1 MALLNIPGNLLII
14 IAAVFTAL
22 FISYSSIPAII
33 RIAEMK
39 NLLDEPDEK
48 RKLHKTIIPTLGG
61 VAIFASF
68 LISYSVWG
76 NAVEVYSYPAFVGG
90 VLTLFLIGIKDD
102 ILMLSPAKKL
112 MAQVFASFVV
122 VIGGNLGITNLDG
135 VFGIHA
141 IPGFIGILLAAF
153 VMIAT
158 INAYNLVDGIDGL
171 AGGIGIICTTV
182 FGVWFWGAGFTSLA
196 ILSFVLAGSLAGFLI
211 YNFSPARIF
220 MGDTG
225 SMVVG
230 FILGYL
236 ALNFIQ
242 LNQPSSSALWKMS
255 GAPAF
260 AFAVLIIPAF
270 DSVRVFIIRLINKQS
285 PFVPDNN
292 HIHHRLLQMG
302 FKHSG
307 SAVMLYLAN
316 ITIVLVA
323 VGMKDYNPNL
333 MIVTAVCLASMI
345 MPTIRVLSKGL
356 GSFYPRGLSGKTQR
370 YQP

>member
-22 FISYSSIPAII
+22 FISYSSIPVII
-33 RIAEMK
+33 KIAEMK

-48 RKLHKTIIPTLGG
+48 RKLHKNIIPTLGG
-61 VAIFASF
+61 IAIFASF

-76 NAVEVYSYPAFVGG
+76 DAVEVYSYPAFVGG

-112 MAQVFASFVV
+112 MAQIFASFVV
-122 VIGGNLGITNLDG
+122 VIGGNLSITNLDG
-135 VFGIHA
+135 IFGIHE
-141 IPGFIGILLAAF
+141 IPGLIGMLLAAF
-153 VMIAT
+153 VMVAT

-171 AGGIGIICTTV
+171 AGGIGIICTTA
-182 FGVWFWGAGFTSLA
+182 FGIWFWGAGFTSLA

-242 LNQPSSSALWKMS
+242 LNQPSSSAMWKMS
-255 GAPAF
+255 TAPVF
-260 AFAVLIIPAF
+260 ALAILIIPAF
-270 DSVRVFIIRLINKQS
+270 DSVRVFMIRVVNKKS

-292 HIHHRLLQMG
+292 HLHHRLLQMG
-302 FKHSG
+302 FNHKG
-307 SAVMLYLAN
+307 TALMLYLAN
-316 ITIVLVA
+316 IGIILIA
-323 VGMKDYNPNL
+323 FGMKDYDPNL
-333 MIVTAVCLASMI
+333 IIVTVVSLAMLIVPIIKVS
-345 MPTIRVLSKGL
+345 R
-356 GSFYPRGLSGKTQR
+356 SFANLYPKSLAGKTQR
-370 YQP
+370 QRL